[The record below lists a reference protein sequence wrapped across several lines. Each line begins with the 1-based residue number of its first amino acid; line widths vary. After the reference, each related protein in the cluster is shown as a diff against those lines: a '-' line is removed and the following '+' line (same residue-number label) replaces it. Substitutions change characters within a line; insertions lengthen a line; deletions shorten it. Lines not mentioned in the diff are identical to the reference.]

1 MRGRRWS
8 FRAVALLFA
17 AATLLL
23 CAAAAY
29 GASSSPDGSSDGFE
43 WVALRLGFTG
53 RAEPSLASPLADYEF
68 PLLQSAAG
76 RKMAAAVVGA
86 AACFLVALA
95 IGKYSSRRRGSV
107 APGSARSLE

>member
-23 CAAAAY
+23 CVAATY
-29 GASSSPDGSSDGFE
+29 VVSSSPDGFE
-43 WVALRLGFTG
+43 WIALRLGFAA

-107 APGSARSLE
+107 APGSARPLE